1 MIGFEKNL
9 VVKVMSW
16 ARASLIQRQI
26 QYIYSQSAF
35 QKKIENFH
43 AVYIIEG
50 IIPLILARAMT
61 MKM

>member
-1 MIGFEKNL
+1 
-9 VVKVMSW
+9 MSW

>member
-35 QKKIENFH
+35 QKN
-43 AVYIIEG
+43 
-50 IIPLILARAMT
+50 
-61 MKM
+61 